1 MNGLKDP
8 VTRKS
13 TCKQPHLGERRKSW
27 TAEVLTYILPPW
39 RGGPVE
45 GWQVAECVAGAE
57 SLKRPVSVKE
67 ADTFRTKV
75 QWILVFSGRRN
86 LAATQE
92 RPVELTLKLLPAIF
106 RDHDAVTAA
115 TTHFP
120 ARVITTPAAF
130 QLRARLGPRPNS
142 RQKTARA

>member
-8 VTRKS
+8 VTSKS
-13 TCKQPHLGERRKSW
+13 TCKQPHLGERRKTW
-27 TAEVLTYILPPW
+27 TAEVLTYMLPPW
-39 RGGPVE
+39 RGGPAE
-45 GWQVAECVAGAE
+45 AWQVAECVAGAE

-75 QWILVFSGRRN
+75 QWILVSSGRRN

-92 RPVELTLKLLPAIF
+92 SLVELTFKLLPAIF
-106 RDHDAVTAA
+106 RGRDAVTEA

-120 ARVITTPAAF
+120 ARVTTTPAAF

-142 RQKTARA
+142 WQNTARA